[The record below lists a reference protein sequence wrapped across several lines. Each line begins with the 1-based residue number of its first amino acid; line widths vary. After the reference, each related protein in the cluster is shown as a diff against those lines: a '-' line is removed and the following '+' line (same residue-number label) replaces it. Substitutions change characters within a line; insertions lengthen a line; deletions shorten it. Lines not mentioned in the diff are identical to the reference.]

1 MRQQRP
7 RPDWHPE
14 DVKAA
19 LRKKGTTLTALSL
32 QNGFSECLV
41 RRVIGSGR
49 SARVQAIIADILGT
63 KPQAIW
69 PSRYNA
75 DGTPRRRNQRRGN
88 APAAHRQI
96 REAA

>member
-1 MRQQRP
+1 MRKP

-19 LRKKGTTLTALSL
+19 LRKRGSTLRALSL
-32 QNGFSECLV
+32 EHGFSEGMV

-49 SARVQAIIADILGT
+49 SARVQAIIAEILGRQ
-63 KPQAIW
+63 PQAIW

-75 DGTPRRRNQRRGN
+75 DGTPRRRNQRRRET
-88 APAAHRQI
+88 PAAHRQI

>member
-1 MRQQRP
+1 MPRP

-19 LRKKGTTLTALSL
+19 LKKQGITFKGLSL
-32 QNGFSECLV
+32 EHGFHESMV
-41 RRVIGSGR
+41 RRVIHDGR
-49 SARVQAIIADILGT
+49 SATVQAIIANLLRM

-75 DGTPRRRNQRRGN
+75 DGTPRRRNQRRGEP
-88 APAAHRQI
+88 PAAQRQI